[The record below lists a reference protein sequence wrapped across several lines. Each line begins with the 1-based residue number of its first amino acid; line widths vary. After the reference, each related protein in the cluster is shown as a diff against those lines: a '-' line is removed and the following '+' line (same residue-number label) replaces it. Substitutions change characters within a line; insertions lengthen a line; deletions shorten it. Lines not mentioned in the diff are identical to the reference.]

1 MKNFLSPG
9 FRSALK
15 RIFGNDKK
23 PGRAATVAQ
32 ATAKPVEE
40 TAERKLEAEAPVTLS
55 MPVTLSI
62 WTIERNRYT
71 AARALC
77 TEVEVFPSAA
87 ISLCEDIKGYVLDTP
102 NGENVVVEAR
112 TGSLVGHSL
121 EVVKDGIREMTRAQ
135 LNNQLDTGKKEFS
148 RMKKQA
154 LSNEAFW
161 KAIKMGSSDLE
172 IAQDYQE

>member
-1 MKNFLSPG
+1 MKNFLKLDI
-9 FRSALK
+9 RSTLK
-15 RIFGNDKK
+15 RIFGSEKK
-23 PGRAATVAQ
+23 
-32 ATAKPVEE
+32 
-40 TAERKLEAEAPVTLS
+40 AERAIAALQAAGKSSEDKAEFKIETEL
-55 MPVTLSI
+55 PVTLSI
-62 WTIERNRYT
+62 WTIERNRYA

-87 ISLCEDIKGYVLDTP
+87 ISLCEDINGYVLDTP
-102 NGENVVVEAR
+102 NGESVVVEAR

-121 EVVKDGIREMTRAQ
+121 EIVKDGIREMTRAQ

-148 RMKKQA
+148 RMKKQE
-154 LSNEAFW
+154 LSNEEFW